1 MFTGIIEKTA
11 AVKAIAP
18 KGNASVLRIDLGEL
32 AAETKPGD
40 SVAVSGVCLTVTRLE
55 GGVADF
61 DVSSETLQCSSL
73 KGLRA
78 GSRVNLERALRADS
92 RLGGHFVQ
100 GHVDGVGVVRR
111 LAKSGEA
118 WDLEVEVDKE
128 MIGRMVPKGSIAI
141 DGISLTITHISGLRF
156 GVAVIPH
163 TFENTTL
170 RDKKPGAAVN
180 VELDILGK
188 YVRRCLDKDA
198 TITPDFLRK
207 HGF

>member
-11 AVKAIAP
+11 KIKAITP
-18 KGNASVLRIDLGEL
+18 KGDSSVLRVDLGEL
-32 AAETKPGD
+32 AAETKLGD
-40 SVAVSGVCLTVTRLE
+40 SVAISGVCLTVTRLD

-61 DVSSETLQCSSL
+61 DVSAETIRRSTL
-73 KGLRA
+73 KDARA
-78 GSRVNLERALRADS
+78 GTTVNLERALRADS

-100 GHVDGVGVVRR
+100 GHVDGVGVVRK

-128 MIGRMVPKGSIAI
+128 TIAQMVPKGSVSI
-141 DGISLTITHISGLRF
+141 DGISLTITHITGLRF

-180 VELDILGK
+180 VEIDILGK
-188 YVRRCLDKDA
+188 YVRRCLGVDSK
-198 TITPDFLRK
+198 ITHEFLKK

>member
-32 AAETKPGD
+32 AVATKPGD

-55 GGVADF
+55 DGVADF
-61 DVSSETLQCSSL
+61 DVSSETLKRSAL
-73 KGLRA
+73 KDLRA

-100 GHVDGVGVVRR
+100 GHVDGVGVVRK
-111 LAKSGEA
+111 LAKSGET
-118 WDLEVEVDKE
+118 WDMEVEVDKE
-128 MIGRMVPKGSIAI
+128 IIGQMVPKGSIAI
-141 DGISLTITHISGLRF
+141 DGISLTITHITGLRF

-188 YVRRCLDKDA
+188 YVRRCLGKDA